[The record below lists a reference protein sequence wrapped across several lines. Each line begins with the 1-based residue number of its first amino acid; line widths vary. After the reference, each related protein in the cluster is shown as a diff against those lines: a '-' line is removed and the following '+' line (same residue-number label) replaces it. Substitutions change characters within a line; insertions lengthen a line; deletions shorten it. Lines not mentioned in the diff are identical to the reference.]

1 MSWARG
7 RASVRGHGGAVG
19 GGAGGAAGS
28 RRQVPARRRAAW
40 PVEGCGCRSAGRGE
54 RGGSQAAPRLR
65 WAGRWQPR
73 APSCGGSC
81 RALSLFAGPWRGSW
95 RVACSRCCLCVV
107 SVVAGLGDGVGKRG
121 APSGWE
127 VLLLASLC
135 GVLLQARS
143 ATARSWGCG
152 CRSAG
157 RGERGGSQAAPL
169 LPWAGRWQPRAPS
182 CGGNSRALSLFVGTW
197 RGSWRLACSRCV
209 LSIVA
214 GLGDAVGK
222 RRAAS
227 GWEVLL
233 LVSLCGVLLKARS
246 ATARSC
252 GWRGLIL
259 QQGWRQHRLAT
270 CGVTRQSLEAEPE
283 RPAPTHCGQMLL
295 LSGLLNQQCQGFF
308 SVCVAVAGSLC
319 S

>member
-1 MSWARG
+1 MS
-7 RASVRGHGGAVG
+7 
-19 GGAGGAAGS
+19 GAGRSGFCPGYGVRLQSGGIEGLSGEELAVLPVTE
-28 RRQVPARRRAAW
+28 RQVPARRRAAW
-40 PVEGCGCRSAGRGE
+40 PRES
-54 RGGSQAAPRLR
+54 
-65 WAGRWQPR
+65 
-73 APSCGGSC
+73 
-81 RALSLFAGPWRGSW
+81 
-95 RVACSRCCLCVV
+95 
-107 SVVAGLGDGVGKRG
+107 
-121 APSGWE
+121 
-127 VLLLASLC
+127 
-135 GVLLQARS
+135 
-143 ATARSWGCG
+143 CG

-222 RRAAS
+222 RRATS
-227 GWEVLL
+227 GGEVLL
-233 LVSLCGVLLKARS
+233 LASLCGVLLKARS

-283 RPAPTHCGQMLL
+283 RPPRPPLD
-295 LSGLLNQQCQGFF
+295 
-308 SVCVAVAGSLC
+308 SVVRLWLGCAVLC
-319 S
+319 SRKVSCCLPVKYVKS

>member
-1 MSWARG
+1 MSGARG

-143 ATARSWGCG
+143 ATARS
-152 CRSAG
+152 
-157 RGERGGSQAAPL
+157 
-169 LPWAGRWQPRAPS
+169 
-182 CGGNSRALSLFVGTW
+182 
-197 RGSWRLACSRCV
+197 
-209 LSIVA
+209 
-214 GLGDAVGK
+214 
-222 RRAAS
+222 
-227 GWEVLL
+227 
-233 LVSLCGVLLKARS
+233 
-246 ATARSC
+246 C
-252 GWRGLIL
+252 GWRGLMV
-259 QQGWRQHRLAT
+259 QQGWQRHRLPVVFPSKAS
-270 CGVTRQSLEAEPE
+270 RQSLSPPLPPSAW
-283 RPAPTHCGQMLL
+283 LL
-295 LSGLLNQQCQGFF
+295 WRGSGCALLRSAVQQEGLPLFASR
-308 SVCVAVAGSLC
+308 SVPVTS
-319 S
+319 